1 MSATTPT
8 APAERIMNLEM
19 AVAHLQHEL
28 EQMNAVLL
36 ALQTEL
42 KTARDQVSKLERRIV
57 LVQEGEDNR
66 NLDDERPPHY

>member
-1 MSATTPT
+1 LSATTPT
-8 APAERIMNLEM
+8 APTERIMNLEM

-28 EQMNAVLL
+28 EQMHAVLL